1 MSERAEAANIITC
14 ARIVMSVALLFV
26 PALSPAFYVLY
37 LVAGFTDIIDGEVAR
52 RTGTT
57 SAFGAKLD
65 SVADTL
71 FVVVCLL
78 KLLHILAVPS
88 WLWVWI
94 ALVTLIK
101 VANIIYGYA
110 THKRYVALHTPMN
123 KVTGVLLFVLP
134 LTFPFVELKYS
145 APLVCAVATF
155 AAIQE
160 GRYIKTGREIEGI

>member
-1 MSERAEAANIITC
+1 MSGKAGAANIITG
-14 ARIVMSVALLFV
+14 ARIVLGVALLFV
-26 PALSPAFYVLY
+26 PTLSPSFYVLY
-37 LVAGFTDIIDGEVAR
+37 LITGLTDIIDGEVAR
-52 RTGTT
+52 RTHTVST
-57 SAFGAKLD
+57 FGAKLD
-65 SVADTL
+65 SAADTL

-78 KLLHILAVPS
+78 KLLPILAVPS
-88 WLWVWI
+88 WLCVWI

-155 AAIQE
+155 AAIRE